1 MKNQELTKLEF
12 LLTVNDNIIVQRF
25 FNVKNYTEKAKN
37 SEEFYYYL
45 RHIQQ
50 IIQEDLK
57 KRTAT
62 YMLDNKFEIFD
73 NPQVMETSITDGPE
87 RFNIYV
93 KSTEKVLTHRVFD
106 AKIYPPKVRY
116 TVDLRPHLK
125 EILTDLTDIF
135 SDENLS
141 YEYLGLPLNV

>member
-25 FNVKNYTEKAKN
+25 FNVKNYNEKARN

-57 KRTAT
+57 KRTVT

>member
-25 FNVKNYTEKAKN
+25 FNVKNYNEKARN
-37 SEEFYYYL
+37 SEEFYYYIK
-45 RHIQQ
+45 HIQT

-62 YMLDNKFEIFD
+62 YMLDNKFEIFE

-87 RFNIYV
+87 RFNIYI

>member
-25 FNVKNYTEKAKN
+25 FNVKSYNEKARN
-37 SEEFYYYL
+37 SEEFYYYV
-45 RHIQQ
+45 RHIQSL
-50 IIQEDLK
+50 IQDDLK
-57 KRTAT
+57 RRTAT

-93 KSTEKVLTHRVFD
+93 KSAEKVLTHRVFD

>member
-25 FNVKNYTEKAKN
+25 FNVKNYNEKARN
-37 SEEFYYYL
+37 SEEFYYSI
-45 RHIQQ
+45 REIQNL
-50 IIQEDLK
+50 IQADLK

-73 NPQVMETSITDGPE
+73 NPQVMETSITEGPE

-93 KSTEKVLTHRVFD
+93 KSAEKTLCHRVFD

-125 EILTDLTDIF
+125 EILSELTDIF
-135 SDENLS
+135 SAENLS

>member
-25 FNVKNYTEKAKN
+25 FNVKSYNEKARN
-37 SEEFYYYL
+37 SEEFYYYV
-45 RHIQQ
+45 RHIQSL
-50 IIQEDLK
+50 IQDDLK
-57 KRTAT
+57 RRTAT

-87 RFNIYV
+87 RFNIYI

-125 EILTDLTDIF
+125 EILSDLTDIF

-141 YEYLGLPLNV
+141 YEYLGLTLNV

>member
-25 FNVKNYTEKAKN
+25 FNVKNYNERARN
-37 SEEFYYYL
+37 SEDFYEYI
-45 RHIQQ
+45 RHIQSL
-50 IIQEDLK
+50 IQADLK
-57 KRTAT
+57 KRTVS
-62 YMLDNKFEIFD
+62 YMLDNKFEIYD
-73 NPQVMETSITDGPE
+73 NPQIMETSITEGPE
-87 RFNIYV
+87 RFNIYI
-93 KSTEKVLTHRVFD
+93 KSTEKTLCHRVFD

-125 EILTDLTDIF
+125 EILSDLTDIF
-135 SDENLS
+135 SSENLS

>member
-1 MKNQELTKLEF
+1 MEF

-25 FNVKNYTEKAKN
+25 FNVKSYNEKARN
-37 SEEFYYYL
+37 SEEFYDYV
-45 RHIQQ
+45 RHIQSL
-50 IIQEDLK
+50 IQDDLK
-57 KRTAT
+57 RRTAT

-87 RFNIYV
+87 RFNIYI

-125 EILTDLTDIF
+125 EILSDLTDIF

-141 YEYLGLPLNV
+141 YEYLGLTLNV

>member
-25 FNVKNYTEKAKN
+25 FNVKNYNEKARN

-87 RFNIYV
+87 RFNLYV

>member
-25 FNVKNYTEKAKN
+25 FNVKSYNEKARN
-37 SEEFYYYL
+37 SEEFYYYV
-45 RHIQQ
+45 RHIQSL
-50 IIQEDLK
+50 IQDDLK
-57 KRTAT
+57 RRTAT

-87 RFNIYV
+87 RFNIYI

>member
-25 FNVKNYTEKAKN
+25 FNVKNYNEKARN

-45 RHIQQ
+45 RHIQSL
-50 IIQEDLK
+50 IQDDLK

>member
-25 FNVKNYTEKAKN
+25 FNVKNYNEKARN